1 MEILTKTILQ
11 NNSVFVLQYN
21 SDTGG
26 NDMLCIIIYS
36 QRVKDAY
43 KTRYLSH
50 NSL

>member
-1 MEILTKTILQ
+1 MEIFIKTILQ

-26 NDMLCIIIYS
+26 NDMFCIIIYS
-36 QRVKDAY
+36 QHVKDVY
-43 KTRYLSH
+43 ITRYVSH